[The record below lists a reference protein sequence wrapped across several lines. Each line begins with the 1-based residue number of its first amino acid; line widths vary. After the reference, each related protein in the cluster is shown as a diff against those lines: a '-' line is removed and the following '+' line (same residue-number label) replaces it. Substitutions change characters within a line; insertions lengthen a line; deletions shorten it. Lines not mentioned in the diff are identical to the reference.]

1 MNAKITPDIKA
12 TEYLANERTF
22 LAWIRTS
29 ISIMSLG
36 FVVAKFSVWM
46 RELVVRLDP
55 GASVPSAGMSMPI
68 GVTMMAFG
76 GLLALLVAWHYHAV
90 NKAIERGNFRAKLSL
105 VIIVTFAIVLLA
117 IVMIASMLLT
127 SEHL

>member
-1 MNAKITPDIKA
+1 MNAELTPDKKA

-46 RELVVRLDP
+46 RELVVRFDP
-55 GASVPSAGMSMPI
+55 GTPVPSAGMSMPI

-76 GLLALLVAWHYHAV
+76 GLLALIAGWHYHAV
-90 NKAIERGNFRAKLSL
+90 NKAIERGSFHAKLGL
-105 VIIVTFAIVLLA
+105 VAIVTFAIVLLA
-117 IVMIASMLLT
+117 VVMIASMLLT